1 LKTDASLTYF
11 APDGAW
17 SLGVWMKNIE
27 NVAVLAATTTGQFG
41 PYGDAFIEP
50 PRTYGARFTFRL

>member
-1 LKTDASLTYF
+1 LWVRNL
-11 APDGAW
+11 
-17 SLGVWMKNIE
+17 E

-41 PYGDAFIEP
+41 PYGDAFLEP